1 MMMLKLSDRE
11 FEVPMNNMLKILMGK
26 EGNMQ
31 DQTGTFSREM
41 ETVRKRKKLEFKYS
55 SIYEAGLWA

>member
-1 MMMLKLSDRE
+1 MLLLKLSDRE
-11 FEVPMNNMLKILMGK
+11 FEIPMNNMLKILMRK

-31 DQTGTFSREM
+31 DQTGTFHREM
-41 ETVRKRKKLEFKYS
+41 EIVRKRKKLEFKYS